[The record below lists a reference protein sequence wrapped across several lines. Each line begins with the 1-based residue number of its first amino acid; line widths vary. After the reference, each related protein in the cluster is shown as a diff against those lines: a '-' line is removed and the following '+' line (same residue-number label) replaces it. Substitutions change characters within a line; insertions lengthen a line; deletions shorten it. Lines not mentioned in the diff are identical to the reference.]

1 MLRVERAQGAVLL
14 VSRLARAPAVGVL
27 AGVLLVAA
35 AIASTPAVT
44 APFGVAALLVLLLG
58 GRPVR
63 ARFERGRVSV
73 RHPLPLRTTD
83 ERPLSEFSAV
93 RVESVADAR
102 RRKAAQLAHGYRARS
117 GGAELPSW
125 MSPPVAPG
133 ANDHLRR
140 VVLVGPR
147 GEEPLAVTAWL
158 ADEDLEPLR
167 AELEA
172 FLR

>member
-1 MLRVERAQGAVLL
+1 
-14 VSRLARAPAVGVL
+14 
-27 AGVLLVAA
+27 
-35 AIASTPAVT
+35 
-44 APFGVAALLVLLLG
+44 
-58 GRPVR
+58 
-63 ARFERGRVSV
+63 
-73 RHPLPLRTTD
+73 
-83 ERPLSEFSAV
+83 
-93 RVESVADAR
+93 
-102 RRKAAQLAHGYRARS
+102 
-117 GGAELPSW
+117 